1 MRIGWKVPLMVLLA
15 ATAGGWLA
23 VDHRG
28 RERIV
33 ASWRLVSGASRAGE
47 PLPSKEWVGSLRA
60 SIAAPPPSG
69 ELELTEAQIQG
80 LGLKTAVVKEHAE
93 PIILRLPG
101 VTDYDPASLTLVRP
115 VFDCRIEK
123 VLVDFGSVVKEGDP
137 LLEVFSTELAQARS
151 DYETAVSQWTRD
163 KKVLDYKAPLAQS
176 ETIPRKELIEVENDE
191 AKSRLQM
198 KLTKDKLLIYGL
210 TEEEIQA
217 SPGGGDGIEK
227 ARMTLRSRAEGV
239 VIKRTVVP
247 GNYYGAKDELMEIAP
262 LDHLLVRG
270 SVSELDA
277 DKVEVGQTLHVI
289 FPYSDQ
295 TIGARV
301 AYIDKAIDPDTRAA
315 SFRALIPN
323 PEQRFKAGMFVRI
336 LLEIPPAT
344 DETLIPREA
353 VISVDR
359 LNFVF
364 VKRPGADRQF
374 ERRKVFVGRESSDW
388 VIVAAPNADHLG
400 LAVGEEVA
408 TTASL
413 MLEQMYEDRLV
424 ASGAISHER
433 PRDDEVFGNPPR
445 PVSIKTR

>member
-1 MRIGWKVPLMVLLA
+1 MRFGWKIPLTLFLVA
-15 ATAGGWLA
+15 VVGGWLA
-23 VDHRG
+23 VDRRG

-33 ASWRLVSGASRAGE
+33 AAWEFVSGAAKARP
-47 PLPSKEWVGSLRA
+47 PLPAKDWVKSLEA
-60 SIAAPPPSG
+60 ATNAAPPAG
-69 ELELTEAQIQG
+69 RLELTEAQIKGIG
-80 LGLKTAVVKEHAE
+80 LNTVAVKEHAE

-101 VTDYDPASLTLVRP
+101 VTDYDPATLTLVRP

-123 VLVDFGSVVKEGDP
+123 VLVNVGAAVKVNDP

-163 KKVLDYKAPLAQS
+163 KRVLDYKAPLAKT
-176 ETIPRKELIEVENDE
+176 ETIPRKEMIEIENDE

-198 KLTKDKLLIYGL
+198 KLAKDKLLIYGL
-210 TEEEIQA
+210 TEEEIET
-217 SPGGGDGIEK
+217 SPGGDGIDK

-239 VIKRTVVP
+239 VIQRSVVA
-247 GNYYGAKDELMEIAP
+247 GNYYDAKDELMRIAP
-262 LDHLLVRG
+262 LDHLLIRG
-270 SVSELDA
+270 DVSELDA

-295 TIGARV
+295 TLAARV

-323 PEQRFKAGMFVRI
+323 PDQRFKAGMFVRL

-344 DETLIPREA
+344 GETLIPRES
-353 VISVDR
+353 VISADR
-359 LNFVF
+359 LFFVF
-364 VKRPGADRQF
+364 IKTPGTVGQF
-374 ERRKVFVGRESSDW
+374 ERRKIFVGRESSDW
-388 VIVAAPNADHLG
+388 VIVAAPSADHPG

-413 MLEQMYEDRLV
+413 ILEQVYENQLV
-424 ASGAISHER
+424 VTGAISHER
-433 PRDDEVFGNPPR
+433 PRDDEVFGKPSR

>member
-1 MRIGWKVPLMVLLA
+1 MRIGWKVPLVVLLA
-15 ATAGGWLA
+15 TAAGAWLA
-23 VDHRG
+23 VDRRS
-28 RERIV
+28 RERV
-33 ASWRLVSGASRAGE
+33 VSTWRLVSGSAKADE
-47 PLPSKEWVGSLRA
+47 PLPSKAWVKSLEA
-60 SIAAPPPSG
+60 TTLAAPPAG
-69 ELELTEAQIQG
+69 HLEVSEAQIKS
-80 LGLKTAVVKEHAE
+80 LGLKTVAVKEHAE

-101 VTDYDPASLTLVRP
+101 VTDYDPATLTLVRP

-123 VLVDFGSVVKEGDP
+123 VLVTTGATVKVDEP

-163 KKVLDYKAPLAQS
+163 KRVLDYKAPLAQS
-176 ETIPRKELIEVENDE
+176 ETIPRKELIEIENDE

-198 KLTKDKLLIYGL
+198 KLAKDKLLIYGL

-217 SPGGGDGIEK
+217 SPGGDGIDK

-247 GNYYGAKDELMEIAP
+247 GNYYDAKDELMQIAP

-277 DKVEVGQTLHVI
+277 DRVEVGQTLHVI
-289 FPYSDQ
+289 FPYTDQ
-295 TIGARV
+295 TLAARV
-301 AYIDKAIDPDTRAA
+301 ALIDKAIDPDTRAA

-336 LLEIPPAT
+336 LLEIPPRT
-344 DETLIPREA
+344 GETLIPRES
-353 VISVDR
+353 VVSVDR

-364 VKRPGADRQF
+364 VKKPGTTGQF

-388 VIVAAPNADHLG
+388 VIVAAPSADHRG
-400 LAVGEEVA
+400 LEVGDEVA

-413 MLEQMYEDRLV
+413 ILEQIYENRLV
-424 ASGAISHER
+424 TSGETSHER
-433 PRDDEVFGNPPR
+433 PRDDEVFGKPTR
-445 PVSIKTR
+445 PVAITTR